1 MKNPDSEDSFDAEED
16 DSYDAV
22 VVGSGYGGSVAA
34 CRMSIAGLK
43 VCLLEKGRKWESKDF
58 PTDTL
63 RMISA
68 VRIDNRNLGV
78 SFGPNNALF
87 QVHIEDDSLAATACG
102 LGGGSLV
109 NAGVM
114 LPTPARARRDPRWPK
129 PWEKD
134 WDVYV
139 GSASEM
145 LRVQNIPFE
154 FQNSKI
160 MQQVIDHNEYE
171 KNIHGNPMKLSMS
184 FDIEEHLSESRKSL
198 ETSGNCLACGNCLS
212 GCPYNAKNST
222 DKTYLIS
229 AIQAGCIIKT
239 ECEVQYVV
247 RNNEEKDFKGR
258 RSTRRW
264 LVFLDEFDYITCDM
278 VILSAGVFGTAK
290 ILFQS
295 RLRGLSVSEKLGSG
309 LSCNGNN
316 VAYLDRSAAPLNA
329 FGLNKNQFS
338 NIPFRERPGPSI
350 SSSYTSSLGFT
361 IQSAVIPTAYP
372 CFIFKGITTYKWQ
385 YRNSLLLLDII
396 DRLKHFTT
404 GSKHN
409 QSAMVLN
416 AMGYDE
422 SNGKLTFEKNTNK
435 ITFLPPHDPLLPK
448 KIEAFQKIAKKI
460 GGTLFMSRYRSTS
473 VHLLGG
479 CIVSTDVS
487 SGVCN
492 SEGQVFDRSSS
503 SGVHSGLYICD
514 ASLIPCSVGINPCL
528 TIAAA
533 AEHVSKNL
541 VENVTKYVRNFV
553 GNKNYVQKRGFV
565 SKFKTKK
572 RCDKEV
578 TTKEVMRGEIGG
590 MPCAAY
596 LKLRFDS
603 LENSEK
609 FRRNLRGEVGGY
621 ILCKGIETDK
631 MYIVHGEVDLCKID
645 TKTPYTQYMHY
656 HLLISASSGSRYVFE
671 GRKIMNPYLVGLYAW
686 RESTTLDVTL
696 RKITN
701 NIEENAINLK
711 GKLRISF
718 LELLKS
724 AYALEGGSKYKF
736 IFLLMQSLL
745 TTYIMQTPR
754 GSLISFAPTK
764 FAREPYPNST
774 IHEIQTD
781 EDCVI
786 YCQHW
791 ICDYSQ
797 TELSQQKKLY
807 PVLLINGYSTESY
820 CLPTEPNDLVRTLLK
835 QGRDVWLLKTRLD
848 PSNNSSDILSI
859 EDIGTTDIP
868 AAMNMIKVFYG
879 ESESTKVHVVAH
891 CVGGLAV
898 HISLMGGHISAK
910 HIASLSCTNSS
921 MFFKLTASS
930 SLKMRLPLVQM
941 SMAIMGKNKTLP
953 LLQTSNAS
961 FRHRLLKSIARLIPR
976 YERCTCDECEVF
988 SGIFG
993 NTFWHEN
1000 ISESMHY
1007 WMNKENL
1014 PKLPMS
1020 AFPHLRRI
1028 CNAGF
1033 IVDGKG
1039 NNSYVIHPERMAV
1052 PTLYI
1057 SGGRAI
1063 LVRTETSFLANK
1075 YMKLHQPGY
1084 RHERVV
1090 VDGFGHSDLLIGQ
1103 KSDEKVFPHIQNH
1116 IELAE
1121 DEMSS
1126 FKKQREYNK
1135 YKKEALAW
1143 SCDPYEDGERFGSS
1157 VLPFITILL
1166 LVLIFMKLFF
1176 SC

>member
-1 MKNPDSEDSFDAEED
+1 
-16 DSYDAV
+16 
-22 VVGSGYGGSVAA
+22 
-34 CRMSIAGLK
+34 
-43 VCLLEKGRKWESKDF
+43 
-58 PTDTL
+58 
-63 RMISA
+63 
-68 VRIDNRNLGV
+68 
-78 SFGPNNALF
+78 
-87 QVHIEDDSLAATACG
+87 VHIEDDSLAATACG

-134 WDVYV
+134 WDLYV

-171 KNIHGNPMKLSMS
+171 KNIHSNPMKLSMS
-184 FDIEEHLSESRKSL
+184 FDIEEHVSESRKSL

-229 AIQAGCIIKT
+229 AIQ
-239 ECEVQYVV
+239 
-247 RNNEEKDFKGR
+247 
-258 RSTRRW
+258 
-264 LVFLDEFDYITCDM
+264 
-278 VILSAGVFGTAK
+278 
-290 ILFQS
+290 
-295 RLRGLSVSEKLGSG
+295 
-309 LSCNGNN
+309 
-316 VAYLDRSAAPLNA
+316 
-329 FGLNKNQFS
+329 
-338 NIPFRERPGPSI
+338 
-350 SSSYTSSLGFT
+350 
-361 IQSAVIPTAYP
+361 SAVIPTAYP

-396 DRLKHFTT
+396 DRLKHFIA
-404 GSKHN
+404 GWKHN

-422 SNGKLTFEKNTNK
+422 SNGKLTFEKTTNK

-492 SEGQVFDRSSS
+492 SDGQVFDRSSS

-541 VENVTKYVRNFV
+541 VLNATKYVRNFV

-572 RCDKEV
+572 R
-578 TTKEVMRGEIGG
+578 
-590 MPCAAY
+590 
-596 LKLRFDS
+596 FDS

-609 FRRNLRGEVGGY
+609 SRRNLRGKVRGY

-645 TKTPYTQYMHY
+645 TKTPHTQYMHY
-656 HLLISASSGSRYVFE
+656 HLLIAASSGSRYVFE

-718 LELLKS
+718 LELLQS
-724 AYALEGGSKYKF
+724 AYALEGGSKYRF

-745 TTYIMQTPR
+745 TTYITQTPR
-754 GSLISFAPTK
+754 GSLVTFAPTK
-764 FAREPYPNST
+764 FTREPYPNST
-774 IHEIQTD
+774 IHEVQTD

-786 YCQHW
+786 YCRHW
-791 ICDYSQ
+791 ICCYSQ
-797 TELSQQKKLY
+797 TELSEQKKPY

-879 ESESTKVHVVAH
+879 ESKSTKVHVVAH

-898 HISLMGGHISAK
+898 HISLMGGYISSK
-910 HIASLSCTNSS
+910 YIASLSCTNSS

-930 SLKMRLPLVQM
+930 LFKMRLPLVQM

-953 LLQTSNAS
+953 LLQTSTAS

-976 YERCTCDECEVF
+976 YERCSYDECEVF

-1000 ISESMHY
+1000 VSESMHH
-1007 WMNKENL
+1007 WTHKENL
-1014 PKLPMS
+1014 RKLPMS

-1028 CNAGF
+1028 CNTGF

-1039 NNSYVIHPERMAV
+1039 ENSYLIHPERMAV

-1057 SGGRAI
+1057 SGGRPI
-1063 LVRTETSFLANK
+1063 LVTKETSFLANK

-1135 YKKEALAW
+1135 CMKEVLAW
-1143 SCDPYEDGERFGSS
+1143 SCDLYEDGEKIGSW
-1157 VLPFITILL
+1157 VLPLITIIL
-1166 LVLIFMKLFF
+1166 LVFIFIKLFF
-1176 SC
+1176 LC